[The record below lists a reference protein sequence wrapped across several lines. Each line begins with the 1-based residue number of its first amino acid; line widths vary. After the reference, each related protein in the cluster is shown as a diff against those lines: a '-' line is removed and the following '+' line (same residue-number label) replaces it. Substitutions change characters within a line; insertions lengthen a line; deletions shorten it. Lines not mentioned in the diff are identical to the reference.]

1 MPRRRRGLKDR
12 SCYHITH
19 RCHKREFLFKFAQDR
34 EVYVELL
41 RETIKRFKIDILNYV
56 VTSNHI
62 HLLVW
67 VRKAEALP
75 KAMQFLNGE
84 FGQYYNKRKKREGAF
99 WRDRYHSTLI
109 QTGDHLS
116 RCLFYIDMNMVRAGA
131 VEHPGDWRHCGYH
144 ELAGLRKRYRVVNQS
159 RLLKCLG
166 NGNDLKQFRAWYLP
180 TLEQVLN
187 QSYHA
192 REAYWSEAFAVGD
205 SDWLAGVYNEFGFK
219 RKRIRKVEF
228 PADSVAEGSEFYYI
242 EG

>member
-131 VEHPGDWRHCGYH
+131 VE
-144 ELAGLRKRYRVVNQS
+144 L
-159 RLLKCLG
+159 
-166 NGNDLKQFRAWYLP
+166 
-180 TLEQVLN
+180 
-187 QSYHA
+187 
-192 REAYWSEAFAVGD
+192 
-205 SDWLAGVYNEFGFK
+205 YNEFGFK